1 MIELNLSFALKN
13 LMDRLNYD
21 IQSISSLLN
30 VDPKT
35 IENYLSKHS
44 NPTATIARKITK
56 LIDENND
63 PVHDSKPLK
72 DYMDKWDGQSFI
84 DKMELNKDKSVLEI
98 GVGTGHLQFVLLLY
112 VDSSVVL
119 IFPLKP

>member
-1 MIELNLSFALKN
+1 MKN
-13 LMDRLNYD
+13 DVIQHYD
-21 IQSISSLLN
+21 L
-30 VDPKT
+30 
-35 IENYLSKHS
+35 
-44 NPTATIARKITK
+44 

-63 PVHDSKPLK
+63 PVHDPKPLR

-112 VDSSVVL
+112 VDTSVVL